1 VRKIVEAHGGRV
13 WAEST
18 FAKGFVL
25 PRRSPAGKKKIAT
38 TAKQGSLWFGADPPA

>member
-18 FAKGFVL
+18 FAKGSSFHVVL
-25 PRRSPAGKKKIAT
+25 PAGKKK
-38 TAKQGSLWFGADPPA
+38 